1 MGRYS
6 DHYNP
11 YRAGKPLT
19 SDEGFFGRDDIIE
32 KVRMI
37 LDSRQNNLVVL
48 YGQRRIGKTSILHK
62 LERSLPNPP
71 YFAINFD
78 LQDKAHLPLNEVL
91 YAIAAECAKKAGL
104 QFDSMEEFVS
114 DTDAFHETFLP
125 LLYKNL
131 DKEKKLVLLFDEFDV
146 LDQSQKK
153 LPDTAAANA
162 FHPYL
167 RKLLGMHPDL
177 CFVFVVGR
185 RMEELGYEYLSTFKS
200 SHNILVF
207 VLAEKDAIELIRRGE
222 RDGIAY
228 EEDAIQEILF
238 VTRGH
243 PYFIQ
248 LICQELFNKNIPD
261 QNNGKLIITK
271 NMVQEAIP
279 AAIKNGS
286 SAFYW
291 IWHGLPPAER
301 IIFSVIAEGAQTG
314 QVLTENDIANIL
326 QDAGVRMLV
335 RELNI
340 APVKL
345 VEWNMLEKIGN
356 GYRFYFEILRRWVE
370 ENKKLEKVWEE
381 LEKINPLAE
390 GLYDVANKYYLDNN
404 YDSSLSRLDEALN
417 LNPNHYKARL
427 LKGKI
432 LYERNEYEL
441 AIGELK
447 QAFALD
453 EKEALYPLIKA
464 MLEYGALLES
474 QEREEDAE
482 NIYNEIIQDIYEHE
496 EEALA
501 RRTAILVRRGDF
513 FKSKGDLVQ
522 AHLLYL
528 DAGAS
533 QKAAD
538 LINKLEAQAHDY
550 VSTYKWDAA
559 KKIYSVLRE
568 IQPEKGEWEI
578 KEIEISEL
586 IKIEKNIDSKVEGA
600 SRQFRNGDYEESLE
614 TLDEAVRF
622 LGKVKINHGR
632 PYDVNYLK
640 NRIKELRQSVSNSKS
655 NIEQAKI
662 TLRSGDFNKTQLI
675 INKELEGNSSNQIA
689 SEVLDTTNRA
699 IKLLGEA
706 KREYNNGNLESA
718 QQAIDSAIQIS
729 PDSPDAKS
737 LKELIISTKVQLKDA
752 ENAYNAKDYLLAKTN
767 LERVLRAQP
776 SNAAALRL
784 TRIVDQ
790 RINKVVD
797 RKRSTRWTLVLVGII
812 SSIATLVLT
821 ITFVPLIGNVFLS
834 PTPSVTSE
842 IHNTP
847 AIAEDTPVASVQPI
861 RFFDSN
867 RFIPLPLGET
877 HLFDGTPASAKTA
890 TENLQLPPGYH
901 VLNGIPLEFRYEIFT
916 QHEGAVDA
924 PTQLVIPSGAQGPIA
939 LYFLI
944 QADYG
949 FSRYAGRQLG
959 IITAYFENGQTYEY
973 PLVMGLN
980 VRDWTRGDVSFAVTE
995 VTSPDIIYEWHGTA
1009 PNGRAGGMDLLKISI
1024 PEELRSQKIS
1034 SIHIVDTSLET
1045 AGDINVGIRILAA
1058 SIEIEDQTQAPW
1070 EYQVEQIPASD
1081 TSLEWSLRPN
1091 EVFILTGGSFSYQGN
1106 VCRGGGTQI
1115 CVLVIKATKD
1125 SIVFIENLVPKN
1137 NWIAIST
1144 TISPEEAVSEVADEF
1159 WITPNCGEGCSS
1171 GRIEIYIDEALE
1183 NTYELQNP
1191 NQ

>member
-1 MGRYS
+1 MDRYTE
-6 DHYNP
+6 HHNP

-104 QFDSMEEFVS
+104 QFDSTEEFVS
-114 DTDAFHETFLP
+114 DPDAFHETFLP

-131 DKEKKLVLLFDEFDV
+131 DKEKRLVLLFDEFDV
-146 LDQSQKK
+146 LDQSQEK

-167 RKLLGMHPDL
+167 RKLIGAHPDL

-207 VLAEKDAIELIRRGE
+207 VLAENDAVELIRRGE
-222 RDGIAY
+222 RDGIVY

-248 LICQELFNKNIPD
+248 LICQEVFNKNIPD

-271 NMVQEAIP
+271 NMVKEAVP

-286 SAFYW
+286 SAFNW
-291 IWHGLPPAER
+291 IWHGLPSAER
-301 IIFSVIAEGAQTG
+301 IIFSVIAEGTQTG
-314 QVLTENDIANIL
+314 QVLTENDIAKIL
-326 QDAGVRMLV
+326 QGAGVRMLV

-345 VEWNMLEKIGN
+345 VEWNMLEKVGD

-381 LEKINPLAE
+381 LEKLSPLAE
-390 GLYDVANKYYLDNN
+390 GLYDVARKYYLDNN
-404 YDSSLSRLDEALN
+404 YDSSLSRLDEALDS
-417 LNPNHYKARL
+417 NPNHYKARL

-432 LYERNEYEL
+432 LYERKEYEL

-447 QAFALD
+447 QAFSLD

-482 NIYNEIIQDIYEHE
+482 NIYNEIIQDIYENE
-496 EEALA
+496 ETALA
-501 RRTAILVRRGDF
+501 RRSAILIKRGDLY
-513 FKSKGDLVQ
+513 KSKGDPVQ
-522 AHLLYL
+522 AYQMYL
-528 DAGAS
+528 SAGS
-533 QKAAD
+533 GQKTAD
-538 LINKLEAQAHDY
+538 FVNELEAQAHDY
-550 VSTYKWDAA
+550 VSTCKWDAA
-559 KKIYSVLRE
+559 KKTYSVLSE

-578 KEIEISEL
+578 KQIEISEL
-586 IKIEKNIDSKVEGA
+586 IKIEKDIDSKIGSA
-600 SRQFRNGDYEESLE
+600 ARLYSIGDYEESLVI
-614 TLDEAVRF
+614 LDEAVKF
-622 LGKVKINHGR
+622 LGKVKIINDR
-632 PYDVNYLK
+632 PYNVDYLK
-640 NRIKELRQSVSNSKS
+640 NRIKELRQSVSNSKA
-655 NIEQAKI
+655 NIEQANI
-662 TLRSGDFNKTQLI
+662 ALRSGDLNKTKLI
-675 INKELEGNSSNQIA
+675 IKKELEDNPSNRIA
-689 SEVLDTTNRA
+689 GEVLEITNRS
-699 IKLLGEA
+699 IKLIDEA
-706 KREYNNGNLESA
+706 KREFNNGSLESA
-718 QQAIDSAIQIS
+718 RQAIDSALQIS

-737 LKELIISTKVQLKDA
+737 LKKIIEQLKTA
-752 ENAYNAKDYLLAKTN
+752 ENAYNAKDYLLAKTT
-767 LERVLRAQP
+767 LEHVLRIQP
-776 SNAAALRL
+776 SNVAASRL
-784 TRIVDQ
+784 KKIVDH
-790 RINKVVD
+790 RINKMVD
-797 RKRSTRWTLVLVGII
+797 GRRPISWPLVFVGIM

-821 ITFVPLIGNVFLS
+821 VAFGPLIGNLFFP

-842 IHNTP
+842 IQNTP
-847 AIAEDTPVASVQPI
+847 SISENTPIVSAQPI
-861 RFFDSN
+861 QFFDSN
-867 RFIPLPLGET
+867 RFIPLSLGET
-877 HLFDGTPASAKTA
+877 QLFDGAPASAKTA
-890 TENLQLPPGYH
+890 TENLQLLPGYH
-901 VLNGIPLEFRYEIFT
+901 ILDGIPVEFRYEIFT

-924 PTQLVIPSGAQGPIA
+924 PTQLVIPASAQGPIA

-959 IITAYFENGQTYEY
+959 IITVNFENGQTHEY

-995 VTSPDIIYEWHGTA
+995 VTSPDIIYEWSGTA
-1009 PNGRAGGMDLLKISI
+1009 PNGLAGGMDLLKVSI
-1024 PEELRSQKIS
+1024 PEELRSQNIS
-1034 SIHIVDTSLET
+1034 SIHVVDTSLET

-1058 SIEIEDQTQAPW
+1058 TIEIQDQTQGPW
-1070 EYQVEQIPASD
+1070 EYQVEQIPASN

-1106 VCRGGGTQI
+1106 VCRGGGIQI

-1125 SIVFIENLVPKN
+1125 STVFIENLVPKN

-1144 TISPEEAVSEVADEF
+1144 AISPEEAVSEVADEF
-1159 WITPNCGEGCSS
+1159 WIAPNCGEGCSS
-1171 GRIEIYIDEALE
+1171 ARIEIYTDEVVE
-1183 NTYELQNP
+1183 NTYEMQNP
-1191 NQ
+1191 SRQ